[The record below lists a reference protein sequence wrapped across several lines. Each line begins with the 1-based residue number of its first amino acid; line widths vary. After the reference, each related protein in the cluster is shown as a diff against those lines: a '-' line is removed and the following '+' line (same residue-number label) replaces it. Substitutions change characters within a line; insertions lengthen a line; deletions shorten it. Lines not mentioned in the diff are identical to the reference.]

1 MKVVSPDLQNAD
13 GVHAR
18 RTGKASDSKKGK
30 AESSASRVKS
40 GGNDRVQISS
50 AGEQMKTLRARLK
63 ELPDIRVERVQEL
76 KTQIESGSY
85 NPPAEEIADAMLQ
98 SIQKYS

>member
-1 MKVVSPDLQNAD
+1 MKVVSPDLQKTD
-13 GVHAR
+13 GVHTR

-30 AESSASRVKS
+30 AESTSQVKQ
-40 GGNDRVQISS
+40 GGDRVQISS
-50 AGEQMKTLRARLK
+50 AGEQMKTLRAKLK
-63 ELPDIRVERVQEL
+63 ELPDVRVERVHEL

-98 SIQKYS
+98 SLQKYS